1 MNVGR
6 LRHQVTIIQAVPAP
20 DGAGG
25 LTKTWT
31 ALATVW
37 AAVDPLRGREYF
49 AAQQVTAEI
58 THKVTLR
65 YLTGVRPEMRVQ
77 FGDREFDI
85 MAVINPQERNI
96 YLELMC
102 VEAPA

>member
-6 LRHQVTIIQAVPAP
+6 LRHQVTIIQAVSAP

-25 LTKTWT
+25 LTKTWET
-31 ALATVW
+31 LATVW
-37 AAVDPLRGREYF
+37 AAVEPLRGREYF